1 VIVFCGELTEE
12 RSAWTTARPLRVGA
26 GVGVG
31 VTETDA
37 PGMSRKLRTVED
49 RGVGEPV
56 LVPALPPPQAAT
68 PKAHAARANAI
79 RRLLIW
85 R

>member
-1 VIVFCGELTEE
+1 
-12 RSAWTTARPLRVGA
+12 
-26 GVGVG
+26 
-31 VTETDA
+31 
-37 PGMSRKLRTVED
+37 MSRKLRTVKD

-85 R
+85 RYA